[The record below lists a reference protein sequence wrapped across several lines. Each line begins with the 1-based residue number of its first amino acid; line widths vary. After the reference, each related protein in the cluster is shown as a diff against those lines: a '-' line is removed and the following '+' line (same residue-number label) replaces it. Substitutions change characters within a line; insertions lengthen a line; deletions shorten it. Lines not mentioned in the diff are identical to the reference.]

1 MKQQEKFCKKRMS
14 CVGKRL
20 LFLSFL
26 PLRWEMD
33 TAYVSQLLDVILM
46 MFSFFLFLFLP
57 CSFLFSISCLPTFLF
72 SFFPCLPS
80 SLSLR
85 SLTRDWTQAMAVKGL
100 SPNHCTAREFPSFPF
115 SVSKLSTLST
125 IRTQVKPSHLT
136 WEVFLAPGDLA
147 HMHTYISISCLSGK
161 ESAFSAKDSG
171 SIPG

>member
-26 PLRWEMD
+26 PLRWKMD

-46 MFSFFLFLFLP
+46 FSFFLP
-57 CSFLFSISCLPTFLF
+57 RSFPFSISCLPTFLF

-80 SLSLR
+80 SLSLS
-85 SLTRDWTQAMAVKGL
+85 SLTRDWTQAMAVKAL

-115 SVSKLSTLST
+115 SVRKLSTLST

-147 HMHTYISISCLSGK
+147 HTHTYISIRCLSGK
-161 ESAFSAKDSG
+161 ESAFSAKDAG